1 VAPDITVAVS
11 VTTLPEVI
19 VVTALPP
26 DVTDKVVVV
35 VAANTGVAKSNTH
48 TELRKP
54 KLKLLLKAE
63 ITGKSFRKES
73 IIGPFLIVSTTR
85 QC

>member
-26 DVTDKVVVV
+26 DVTDKVLV
-35 VAANTGVAKSNTH
+35 VAAAKAGIARSRTQSAP
-48 TELRKP
+48 RKLQ
-54 KLKLLLKAE
+54 LKVFLKAE
-63 ITGKSFRKES
+63 VTDKSFRKES
-73 IIGPFLIVSTTR
+73 TIGPFLILSVT
-85 QC
+85 QPC